1 MEQVKPRR
9 KALFVFI
16 WGVLIWGGSTALAIT
31 FFDWYTTHQIAA
43 PHKIVGRF
51 VIFMAGGIL
60 MGLLLWNRL
69 QAPDRR
75 KLTRTGD
82 VVRFVLFVSLM
93 LGLVYAVWAMTR
105 H

>member
-51 VIFMAGGIL
+51 VIFMAGGVL
-60 MGLLLWNRL
+60 VGLSLWNRL
-69 QAPDRR
+69 EALGRER
-75 KLTRTGD
+75 VTRTRGT
-82 VVRFVLFVSLM
+82 VRLVLFVSLM
-93 LGLVYAVWAMTR
+93 LGLVYALWAMTR

>member
-9 KALFVFI
+9 KALFVI
-16 WGVLIWGGSTALAIT
+16 VWGVLIWGASTALAIT

-43 PHKIVGRF
+43 PDKIVDRF

-69 QAPDRR
+69 QTLDLK
-75 KLTRTGD
+75 KLTRTGY

-93 LGLVYAVWAMTR
+93 LGLGYVLWAMTR

>member
-16 WGVLIWGGSTALAIT
+16 WGVLIWGCSTALAIT
-31 FFDWYTTHQIAA
+31 FFDWYTIHQIAA

-51 VIFMAGGIL
+51 VLFMAAGIL
-60 MGLLLWNRL
+60 MGLLLWNRREAL
-69 QAPDRR
+69 DR
-75 KLTRTGD
+75 KKMTRTGD
-82 VVRFVLFVSLM
+82 IVRFVLIVSLM
-93 LGLVYAVWAMTR
+93 LGLVYALLAMTR

>member
-9 KALFVFI
+9 KELFVFI

-43 PHKIVGRF
+43 PHKIVVRF
-51 VIFMAGGIL
+51 VLFMATGIL

-69 QAPDRR
+69 EALDRK

-82 VVRFVLFVSLM
+82 IVRFVLFISLM
-93 LGLVYAVWAMTR
+93 LGLVYALWAMTR

>member
-1 MEQVKPRR
+1 MEQLKPPR
-9 KALFVFI
+9 KALFVFV
-16 WGVLIWGGSTALAIT
+16 WGVLIWGGLTALAIT

-51 VIFMAGGIL
+51 VIFMAGGIVT
-60 MGLLLWNRL
+60 GLLLWNRVEAL
-69 QAPDRR
+69 DRK

-82 VVRFVLFVSLM
+82 IVRFVLFVSLM
-93 LGLVYAVWAMTR
+93 LGLVCVLWAMTR